1 MVRVKRLLF
10 FYILPPLLVI
20 SVVAGYEYFV
30 GFPRRFDGKWV
41 HRVTKL
47 REYNPLRQEEIYYAY
62 LGPGKKEVKHG
73 PFLQFSQFGNVTYNA
88 YYKDGQLDG
97 IVTWSNQ
104 FGEKTHQV
112 LYRQGKAY
120 GWSIYA
126 SGKLA
131 TLKEDVFEGERRVA
145 YKTFSNNRYS
155 LTFYCGELIDA
166 AIDPSSGALTHIP
179 DANKHACAP

>member
-20 SVVAGYEYFV
+20 SVVAGYEYSRRDS
-30 GFPRRFDGKWV
+30 PRATG
-41 HRVTKL
+41 

-62 LGPGKKEVKHG
+62 LDPGKKEVKHG
-73 PFLQFSQFGNVTYNA
+73 PFLQFSQFGDVTYNA

-97 IVTWSNQ
+97 VVTWSNQ